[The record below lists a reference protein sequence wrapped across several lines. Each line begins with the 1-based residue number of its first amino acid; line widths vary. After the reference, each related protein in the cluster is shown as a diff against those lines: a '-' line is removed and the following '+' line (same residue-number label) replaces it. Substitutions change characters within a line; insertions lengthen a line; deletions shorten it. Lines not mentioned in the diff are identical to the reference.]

1 MSEEQAQQLMYQM
14 QALENYYSELAK
26 KESSI
31 ISVIRETS
39 LAIDSLKGIV
49 KNSDTETL
57 VPIGLGTYVKAK
69 IISDE
74 KIVLNVGAG
83 VAIEKTRNDAQNFLE
98 SKIKEM
104 QVALQKTSSEKQHIM
119 ANLEQGKHQMEQMLN
134 SAKKPN

>member
-49 KNSDTETL
+49 KNSETETL
-57 VPIGLGTYVKAK
+57 VPVGLGTYVKAK

-83 VAIEKTRNDAQNFLE
+83 IAIEKTRNDAQNFLE

-119 ANLEQGKHQMEQMLN
+119 ANLEQGKRQMEQMLN

>member
-57 VPIGLGTYVKAK
+57 VPVGLGTYVKAK